1 MKKVNWTA
9 RWIAPAV
16 HMGPVCPEFC
26 RSFSLEKPVAKAM
39 LHVTAGGTYEATL
52 NGSRISD
59 YVLAPGWTS
68 FRHRLQYQSYDV
80 TEMLSGE
87 NDLRILVGH
96 GWYSSR
102 RFSHWIPGRSWP
114 SAALENLACIAQLEL
129 EYTDGTQ
136 ELLVTDE
143 SWSCRES
150 MVRFT
155 DIYDGETA
163 DARCGNG
170 EVLPVSLAEESME
183 KLVPQEGEIICEQD
197 RVKPRRIFRTPKGE
211 LVVDFGQEVTG
222 YVEFT
227 VNAKAGDEIEISHG
241 EVLDADG
248 NFYNA
253 NYRSAKAKLCYT
265 CKDGLQTYKPKL
277 TFFGFRF
284 IRLDKFPG
292 EPDKND
298 FTAVLVSS
306 NLKRT
311 GHIRCGDARINRLFE
326 NVIWGQRTNFLDVPT
341 DCPQRDERMGWTGDA
356 QVFSKTA
363 CYNFDCDK
371 FYRKWLSD
379 LALDQRPDGSVPI
392 VIPMIDEE
400 NLSTSAAWADAAVI
414 IPWDMYLTYGD
425 KDILARQYDSMV
437 KHLDYIAAVS
447 PEPYQ
452 WVGGSRFGDW
462 LGLDAPSGS
471 YKGSTREDFV
481 ASAYYA
487 YDVALMI
494 RISEILG
501 KDAEKYRTLHENIV
515 RTFREIYPTYETQT
529 ECVLALH
536 FGLTPDPEAT
546 AAQLAKMVEDAGK
559 SLKTGF
565 VGTPYLLYTLSR
577 NGYQEQAYDL
587 LLRQEYPGWLYS
599 VGKGATTIWEH
610 WDGIKEDGGFWSTD
624 MNSFNHYAYGS
635 VMGWVY
641 EEAAGI
647 HTVEEAP
654 GFEKIRI
661 APHPDKRM
669 GWLEASIDTP
679 KGPVF
684 SGWYYEL
691 EGLRYEIHT
700 PVPAVL
706 ELEGRT
712 VELEPGSHLFFAE

>member
-1 MKKVNWTA
+1 
-9 RWIAPAV
+9 
-16 HMGPVCPEFC
+16 
-26 RSFSLEKPVAKAM
+26 
-39 LHVTAGGTYEATL
+39 
-52 NGSRISD
+52 
-59 YVLAPGWTS
+59 
-68 FRHRLQYQSYDV
+68 
-80 TEMLSGE
+80 
-87 NDLRILVGH
+87 
-96 GWYSSR
+96 
-102 RFSHWIPGRSWP
+102 
-114 SAALENLACIAQLEL
+114 
-129 EYTDGTQ
+129 
-136 ELLVTDE
+136 
-143 SWSCRES
+143 
-150 MVRFT
+150 
-155 DIYDGETA
+155 
-163 DARCGNG
+163 
-170 EVLPVSLAEESME
+170 
-183 KLVPQEGEIICEQD
+183 
-197 RVKPRRIFRTPKGE
+197 
-211 LVVDFGQEVTG
+211 
-222 YVEFT
+222 
-227 VNAKAGDEIEISHG
+227 
-241 EVLDADG
+241 
-248 NFYNA
+248 
-253 NYRSAKAKLCYT
+253 
-265 CKDGLQTYKPKL
+265 
-277 TFFGFRF
+277 
-284 IRLDKFPG
+284 
-292 EPDKND
+292 
-298 FTAVLVSS
+298 
-306 NLKRT
+306 
-311 GHIRCGDARINRLFE
+311 
-326 NVIWGQRTNFLDVPT
+326 
-341 DCPQRDERMGWTGDA
+341 MGWTGDA

-379 LALDQRPDGSVPI
+379 LELDQRADGSVPI
-392 VIPMIDEE
+392 VIPMPDEE

-425 KDILARQYDSMV
+425 KDILQRQYHSMER
-437 KHLDYIAAVS
+437 HLEFIAASS

-494 RISEILG
+494 HISEILG

-577 NGYQEQAYDL
+577 NGYQELAYDL

-647 HTVEEAP
+647 HTVEDAP
-654 GFEKIRI
+654 GFGKVRI
-661 APHPDKRM
+661 APKPDQRL

-679 KGPVF
+679 AGKIF

-700 PVPAVL
+700 PVPALL
-706 ELEGRT
+706 ELDGKT
-712 VELEPGSHLFFAE
+712 LELEPGSHLFFAE